1 MYHEFINHYAGC
13 LLAATQA
20 ASRRCRYP
28 RLGREEARESQAPPV
43 GERMGDFSNKAGQW
57 IFIYIYMVYTYIYL
71 DPTGQSDNHSQ
82 LDFSRA
88 MLLFSISCFSDSSL
102 HCWCPLIM
110 GSDDWR
116 TWFALASEMRISPA
130 TEARVERPHSRR
142 SSRIL
147 SSAWQLFT
155 LRMYGFP
162 IHWNDH
168 FPL

>member
-1 MYHEFINHYAGC
+1 MYHEFINHAGC
-13 LLAATQA
+13 LFWLRRHPADAAIRGWA
-20 ASRRCRYP
+20 EKKRENLRCHRW
-28 RLGREEARESQAPPV
+28 GKGWE
-43 GERMGDFSNKAGQW
+43 DFLPKAGQW
-57 IFIYIYMVYTYIYL
+57 IFIYL

-88 MLLFSISCFSDSSL
+88 MFLFSISCFSDSSL

-116 TWFALASEMRISPA
+116 TWSALASEMRISPA